1 MGEAFVSHTSDM
13 AEYPRARS
21 FVRAAMDA
29 VARAGYVPVDMSLF
43 PAGSETPEEYCRRRV
58 GSCEVYVGVIGFR
71 YGSLVPDTDIS
82 YTELEF
88 DAATEG
94 DVPRLLFLLD
104 EDAPIPPSMVD
115 RDQSRV
121 YLFRERLNK
130 AGIVTVKFASAED
143 LDGKILHALHS
154 LARFGNGN
162 PDGTGGGAGVRVDS
176 VAETLLRYREGLVR
190 RYRRLEL
197 EVLTPTDH
205 DEQPPVM
212 LKSIFIPA
220 AVRPDAP
227 LPELPKDLWR
237 RLLDDGE
244 IERSELPEGFDAERL
259 AKQRAVYR
267 EQPVRPVLEV
277 LGDPAARRTV
287 ILGDPG
293 SGKSTLTRYL
303 ALSLLAGP
311 LPDPLRRLEGWIP
324 FLVELRAYAS
334 RRRDL
339 PTFLDYLDDLHHT
352 ENLGIPADQLE
363 RLLES
368 EGRVVVVF
376 DGLDEIFDP
385 RERDMVGRQI
395 AGFAE
400 RYPRARVVVTSRVIG
415 YGRRVLADADFT
427 HFTLQELSVPEIR
440 TFVQR
445 WYEIAL
451 PDQPAE
457 ATRRRDRLWQAIAE
471 SSSIRELAGNPLL
484 LTVLAIIGRR
494 QELPRE
500 RRAVYAHA
508 AAVLVDRWD
517 VNRYLVDS
525 RVDTGY
531 LDVEDKKE
539 LLRRVARRMQSGR
552 SGLGGNHIRGA
563 DLIREFSQYLR
574 DRYELDEPEAKRVA
588 TTMLAQ
594 FRERNF
600 ILTLYGAEVY
610 GFVHRAFLEYFC
622 ADDIVQRF
630 QTKQELTP
638 DDLVRGIVG
647 RRWSDSAWQEV
658 LLLVASMV
666 DDRFTARMVEYLIRE
681 ANPVWSRA
689 VWVQSVIGIT
699 PDVSLPQNLV
709 LAARC
714 VADVR
719 SSAASAGNGVLL
731 LNTLLAM
738 LEWIG
743 DYDGVPLGFRS
754 ALATFTQDEVLP
766 VVAST
771 GIRWPSRAQY
781 RRWYEAG
788 WPSEPWSGPGPTSIL
803 ASLFADDEAVRHRV
817 MATAA
822 FDPIWEVREDAVRGA
837 ARAWP
842 GHPDLYALLHDHVII
857 DSEHDV
863 VLAGLQALRE
873 CWPDD
878 PATRAL
884 HWKLAE
890 NPSKDQVREA
900 ALTAL
905 LETWP
910 QEPGLR
916 DLTLGLAA
924 NRIPAVA
931 DVREAALTALLTRWP
946 PDADLVAL
954 LHECAENDPD
964 PDLRMAALRGL
975 AEGAPHDDQVVDLAG
990 KLLSSDLHPDVRGA
1004 ALEVLST
1011 RKPAGGILPAALAA
1025 RSDPS
1030 PTVRSAA
1037 LGVLAEQSTTEGDAR
1052 AAYLALVVGDR
1063 DPEVREAAVR
1073 GLEAGW
1079 LVIPDGFGML
1089 TRLATTDDSAGV
1101 RVAALDVLAEVWP
1114 NDSRLAPILRARAA
1128 RDEHLDV
1135 LSAAMT
1141 ALFGELDE
1149 DASIRRVVRRKVLPV
1164 LATDQPVVLHEVAIE
1179 AITLAVADR
1188 PAEDVEL
1195 LRESL
1200 TLSRPSGFDSALIQM
1215 LFGGADDA
1223 DADAD
1228 ADDADADATDDG
1240 ADGITRWLRAAANL
1254 IPRLSDT
1261 SARATIVEF
1270 LARRGSTHPEAGA
1283 ILRATADADPD
1294 VGVRRAAIEAVGRW
1308 WRDDPLTPAFIRRKA
1323 VHDADAGI
1331 RALALQAIVVG
1342 WPKELGLLDWLRWR
1356 GAVDADWTVRRAA
1369 VRLVARHWADHADT
1383 LRWLRHRAR
1392 ADSHFVVKES
1402 AVIAVAAHQHERAET
1417 DTWLRS
1423 CAVRHPGIWE
1433 RTAALTAC
1441 ARRGRADGTAR
1452 DWLLRRAT
1460 ADENDVVRG
1469 RALTEIVLGW
1479 PDDPAVYDLLLQRLA
1494 ADDSPDVRETAVGLL
1509 ARAERRVPSARARL
1523 QDSARRDVSEKVRRA
1538 AVEAVVSRWGRDP
1551 EVRPWLA
1558 ERSAAHS
1565 DPAVRTAALIGGAAA
1580 RLSDGDGDG
1589 DRAPHEWLEAQ
1600 LAAGGDPAV
1609 RAAILELLAEN
1620 HPLEGRTA
1628 ARAAAA
1634 DPHWRV
1640 RKAAVEVLADGRDD
1654 PEQLEWLRGRARH
1667 DSDQGVRRAVL
1678 AALGEIASDLPE
1690 THTLVCELAR
1700 TDPHRSVRIQAIERL
1715 GDRAAGDPGVLAL
1728 LRGAAEDDHD
1738 WRVRRAA
1745 VTAVAGNAGE
1755 LRPVWSW
1762 LRKIAETDPDAD
1774 VRVKAFTAVCENHPA
1789 GNDTLEWAL
1798 GRARDDVDD
1807 DTRAQIFTELVDTW
1821 SAEPEVVRF
1830 LCQCAEDDPNPDVR
1844 TASLD
1849 AVVRGT
1855 HAGPTRGE
1863 WLCRRGS
1870 VDPVEKVRVAAVE
1883 ALTRHADNPG
1893 IVEWMRLRASDD
1905 RAAAVR
1911 RAALI
1916 AVVRT
1921 WHDEAVVPWLLSRLE
1936 EERSAGLQREIATLL
1951 LDVWLLHPEAQ
1962 GGLRDFVDRNEGY
1975 PSSSVRSLLDDL
1987 SEVW

>member
-88 DAATEG
+88 DAATKS

-162 PDGTGGGAGVRVDS
+162 PDGTGGGARVRVDS

-395 AGFAE
+395 AAFAE

-427 HFTLQELSVPEIR
+427 HFTLQELSVQEIR

-451 PDQPAE
+451 PDQPME
-457 ATRRRDRLWQAIAE
+457 ATRRRHRLWQAIDE

-630 QTKQELTP
+630 QNKRELTP
-638 DDLVRGIVG
+638 DDLVQGIVG
-647 RRWSDSAWQEV
+647 RHWSDPAWQEV

-681 ANPVWSRA
+681 ANPVWSLA
-689 VWVQSVIGIT
+689 VWAQSTTGVT
-699 PDVSLPQNLV
+699 PDVNLPQNLV

-719 SSAASAGNGVLL
+719 SSAASADNGVLL

-743 DYDGVPLGFRS
+743 DYDGVPLAYRS
-754 ALATFTQDEVLP
+754 ALATFAQDEVLP

-788 WPSEPWSGPGPTSIL
+788 WPGEPWNGPGSTSIL
-803 ASLFADDEAVRHRV
+803 ASLFADDEAVRRRV

-822 FDPIWEVREDAVRGA
+822 FDPSWDVREDAVRGA

-842 GHPDLYALLHDHVII
+842 GHPDLYALLHERVVTDG
-857 DSEHDV
+857 EHDV

-890 NPSKDQVREA
+890 GSSKAQVREA

-916 DLTLGLAA
+916 DLALRLAA
-924 NRIPAVA
+924 NKIPTVA
-931 DVREAALTALLTRWP
+931 DVREVALTALLTRWP

-954 LHECAENDPD
+954 LRECAENDPD

-975 AEGAPHDDQVVDLAG
+975 ADASPHDDQVVDLSG
-990 KLLSSDLHPDVRGA
+990 KLLSGDVHPDVRAA
-1004 ALEVLST
+1004 ALEILST
-1011 RKPAGGILPAALAA
+1011 LKPGGGVLPAALAA
-1025 RSDPS
+1025 RFDRS
-1030 PTVRSAA
+1030 PTVRTAA
-1037 LGVLAEQSTTEGDAR
+1037 VGVLAEQSATEGEAG
-1052 AAYLALVVGDR
+1052 AAFLTLVVGDR
-1063 DPEVREAAVR
+1063 DPEVREAAIR
-1073 GLEAGW
+1073 GLDAGW
-1079 LVIPDGFGML
+1079 LLIPDGFGVL
-1089 TRLATTDDSAGV
+1089 TRLAVADDSAGV
-1101 RVAALDVLAEVWP
+1101 RAAAVNVLAEVWP
-1114 NDSRLAPILRARAA
+1114 NDSRTAPILRARAA

-1135 LSAAMT
+1135 LSVAMT
-1141 ALFGELDE
+1141 ALFGEMDE
-1149 DASIRRVVRRKVLPV
+1149 DPSTGRVVRQKVLPV
-1164 LATDQPVVLHEVAIE
+1164 LATDEHVVLHDVAIE
-1179 AITLAVADR
+1179 AIMSAVADR
-1188 PAEDVEL
+1188 PTEDVEL
-1195 LRESL
+1195 LREVL
-1200 TLSRPSGFDSALIQM
+1200 TLSRPSGFDLAVIGM
-1215 LFGGADDA
+1215 LFGDTDDA
-1223 DADAD
+1223 D
-1228 ADDADADATDDG
+1228 DG
-1240 ADGITRWLRAAANL
+1240 AGGIVRSLRAATNL
-1254 IPRLSDT
+1254 IPRLSDA
-1261 SARATIVEF
+1261 SARVTIVGF
-1270 LARRGSTHPEAGA
+1270 LARRGSGHPEAGA
-1283 ILRATADADPD
+1283 ILRATAASDPD
-1294 VGVRRAAIEAVGRW
+1294 DGVRRAAIEAVGRW
-1308 WRDDPLTPAFIRRKA
+1308 WRDDPLTPAFIRKRA

-1342 WPKELGLLDWLRWR
+1342 WPKEPGLLDWLRWR

-1383 LRWLRHRAR
+1383 LRWLQHRAR

-1402 AVIAVAAHQHERAET
+1402 AVTAVAAHQHERAET

-1433 RTAALTAC
+1433 RAAALTAC
-1441 ARRGRADGTAR
+1441 ARRGRADGTVR
-1452 DWLLRRAT
+1452 DWLLRRAA
-1460 ADENDVVRG
+1460 ADESDIVRG

-1479 PDDPAVYDLLLQRLA
+1479 PDDPAVYDLLLHRLA
-1494 ADDSPDVRETAVGLL
+1494 ADDSPDVRQIAVGLL
-1509 ARAERRVPSARARL
+1509 ARAEGHVSSAKAHLQHCARN
-1523 QDSARRDVSEKVRRA
+1523 DVSEKVRRA
-1538 AVEAVVSRWGRDP
+1538 AVEAVANRWGGDP
-1551 EVRPWLA
+1551 EVRPWLEEA
-1558 ERSAAHS
+1558 SAAHA
-1565 DPAVRTAALIGGAAA
+1565 DPAVRTAALIGGLAA
-1580 RLSDGDGDG
+1580 RWNDGDS
-1589 DRAPHEWLEAQ
+1589 APHERLEAQ

-1609 RAAILELLAEN
+1609 RADILELLVER
-1620 HPLEGRTA
+1620 HPLEGRSVA
-1628 ARAAAA
+1628 WAAAV
-1634 DPHWRV
+1634 DPHWQV

-1654 PEQLEWLRGRARH
+1654 PERLEWLRGRARQ
-1667 DSDQGVRRAVL
+1667 DSDQEVRRAVL
-1678 AALGEIASDLPE
+1678 TAMGEVAGDLPE
-1690 THTLVCELAR
+1690 THALVCELAR
-1700 TDPHRSVRIQAIERL
+1700 TDPHRSVRIQAIESL
-1715 GDRAAGDPGVLAL
+1715 GDRAASDPSVLAL
-1728 LRGAAEDDHD
+1728 LRDAAEDEHD
-1738 WRVRRAA
+1738 WRVRKAA
-1745 VTAVAGNAGE
+1745 VAAIAGNAGD
-1755 LRPVWSW
+1755 LRSVWGW
-1762 LRKIAETDPDAD
+1762 LRKVAETDPDGD
-1774 VRVKAFTAVCENHPA
+1774 VRAKAFTAVCENHPA
-1789 GNDTLEWAL
+1789 GKDTLEWAL
-1798 GRARDDVDD
+1798 GRAHNDVDD

-1821 SAEPEVVRF
+1821 SSRPEVVRF
-1830 LCQCAEDDPNPDVR
+1830 LRQCAEDDPNPDVR
-1844 TASLD
+1844 AASLD

-1855 HAGPTRGE
+1855 YADATRGE
-1863 WLCRRGS
+1863 WLCRRG
-1870 VDPVEKVRVAAVE
+1870 VIDPAEKVRVAAVE
-1883 ALTRHADNPG
+1883 AVIRHADNVG
-1893 IVEWMRLRASDD
+1893 TIEWMRLRASDD
-1905 RAAAVR
+1905 RRAAVR
-1911 RAALI
+1911 RAALM

-1921 WHDEAVVPWLLSRLE
+1921 WHDEAVVPWLLSRFE
-1936 EERSAGLQREIATLL
+1936 EERNGGLQREIAVTLV
-1951 LDVWLLHPEAQ
+1951 DVWLLHPEVHDR
-1962 GGLRDFVDRNEGY
+1962 LRDFIDRNEGY
-1975 PSSSVRSLLDDL
+1975 PASSVRSLLDDL
-1987 SEVW
+1987 NEVW